1 MGNHLQVGWSMV
13 VSCLLAAGPPCIRA
27 QQKAPV
33 LATVAVQDA
42 QVKGGLVIKGK
53 QTRLISN
60 ASVTAY
66 DHTAK
71 VKLKRGGDVLVCS
84 TSQFHLMRVG
94 KGSALLFGLDRGAIE
109 LHTPTEAEDV
119 ILTPDIRFRVEIK
132 GTYDLRIRV
141 TPNGDTC
148 VENAGKKAPA
158 LMLSDA
164 FSAANYQLSPGDHVL
179 FERGN
184 LREVIDS
191 EGSPCGC
198 PVVKKQKHA
207 GAHADAAE
215 RAAAEHPFPVAQSEG
230 LAPTPPEP
238 NSPPGQ
244 TETQVSTTL
253 TYRPGGAP
261 PPSAME
267 PPNQIIADASAAPNM
282 SVQHKVKHSFAYRLK
297 RFFYRLFHPGSGQQS
312 SS

>member
-1 MGNHLQVGWSMV
+1 MGNHLRVGWSV
-13 VSCLLAAGPPCIRA
+13 VAACLLAAGPSCIRA
-27 QQKAPV
+27 QRQAQV
-33 LATVAVQDA
+33 LGTVAVQDA
-42 QVKGGLVIKGK
+42 RVKGGLVIKGK
-53 QTRLISN
+53 QAQLISK

-94 KGSALLFGLDRGAIE
+94 QASALLFGLDRGAIE

-148 VENAGKKAPA
+148 VENTGKKAPA

-164 FSAANYQLSPGDHVL
+164 FSAASYQLSPGDHVL
-179 FERGN
+179 FVRGN

-191 EGSPCGC
+191 EGYPCGC
-198 PVVKKQKHA
+198 PAPAKQKHV
-207 GAHADAAE
+207 GSHASAAQK
-215 RAAAEHPFPVAQSEG
+215 AAAEHPFPVAQSEG

-267 PPNQIIADASAAPNM
+267 SPSQIIADALGAPA
-282 SVQHKVKHSFAYRLK
+282 VPAPRKAKHSFGYRLK
-297 RFFYRLFHPGSGQQS
+297 RFFYRLFHPGSGQAS
-312 SS
+312 SP